1 MPLSAQK
8 RERRPIAMDEHNSP
22 DARRPS
28 LREQFASDP
37 WPVVGFT
44 TTEHSNLTSRRGTL
58 TSETTGRVAAYLST
72 VSAGLVALGFV
83 GGGGGGGQFG
93 DAFFAF
99 GAVALALTALVG
111 IVTFLR
117 CVQGS
122 VEDVVL
128 GERVERVRRAYLEL
142 LPGLADYLEAP
153 LDTSHGEARR
163 ASDMTGRAGWQLAL
177 TMAGLVSIVNS
188 ALIGLLVGFLLQLCG
203 VDPEI
208 VWPAGAL
215 VALLSAVVH
224 FRAQQRSFANAERA
238 DRHPSIDG

>member
-1 MPLSAQK
+1 MGEP
-8 RERRPIAMDEHNSP
+8 NSP
-22 DARRPS
+22 NERRPS

-44 TTEHSNLTSRRGTL
+44 TAEHSNLTSRRGTL

-72 VSAGLVALGFV
+72 LSAGLVALGFV
-83 GGGGGGGQFG
+83 GGGSGGHFG

-111 IVTFLR
+111 IVTFVR

-122 VEDVVL
+122 AEDVVL
-128 GERVERVRRAYLEL
+128 GERVEQVRRAYLEL
-142 LPGLADYLEAP
+142 LPGLVDYLEAP
-153 LDTSHGEARR
+153 LDTGQGEARR
-163 ASDMTGRAGWQLAL
+163 ASGMTGRYGWQLAL

-203 VDPEI
+203 VAPGT
-208 VWPAGAL
+208 VWSAGAL

-224 FRAQQRSFANAERA
+224 FSAQQHSFANAQRA
-238 DRHPSIDG
+238 DRRPSLDG

>member
-1 MPLSAQK
+1 
-8 RERRPIAMDEHNSP
+8 MDERKPP
-22 DARRPS
+22 DPSHPS

-44 TTEHSNLTSRRGTL
+44 TTEHNNLTSRRGTL

-72 VSAGLVALGFV
+72 LSAGLVALGFV
-83 GGGGGGGQFG
+83 GGGGGGQ
-93 DAFFAF
+93 F

-122 VEDVVL
+122 VEDVAL

-142 LPGLADYLEAP
+142 LPGLVDYLEAP

-163 ASDMTGRAGWQLAL
+163 ASSMTGRSGWQLAL

-188 ALIGLLVGFLLQLCG
+188 ALIGLLVGFLLQLCD

-208 VWPAGAL
+208 VWPAGVL

-238 DRHPSIDG
+238 DRNPSLDG

>member
-1 MPLSAQK
+1 
-8 RERRPIAMDEHNSP
+8 MDERNSS
-22 DARRPS
+22 DASRPS

-37 WPVVGFT
+37 WPVVGFL

-72 VSAGLVALGFV
+72 LSAGLVALGFV
-83 GGGGGGGQFG
+83 GGGSGGHFG

-99 GAVALALTALVG
+99 GAVALGLTALVG

-142 LPGLADYLEAP
+142 LPGLVDYLEAP
-153 LDTSHGEARR
+153 LDTSHGEART
-163 ASDMTGRAGWQLAL
+163 ASSMTGRSGWQLAL

-224 FRAQQRSFANAERA
+224 FRAQLRSFANAQRA
-238 DRHPSIDG
+238 DRHPSLDG

>member
-1 MPLSAQK
+1 
-8 RERRPIAMDEHNSP
+8 MDERNSP
-22 DARRPS
+22 DASRPS

-58 TSETTGRVAAYLST
+58 TSETTGRVAAYLT
-72 VSAGLVALGFV
+72 TLSAGLVALGFV
-83 GGGGGGGQFG
+83 SGGGGGQFG

-99 GAVALALTALVG
+99 GAVVLSLTVLVG

-128 GERVERVRRAYLEL
+128 GERVERVRHAYLEL
-142 LPGLADYLEAP
+142 LPGLVDYLEAP

-163 ASDMTGRAGWQLAL
+163 ASSMTGRSGWQLAL

-215 VALLSAVVH
+215 VTLLSAVVH